1 MSTWIPAEGSPGTP
15 IEAYLAIRQTFSFI
29 KIRLMTRESNSHLL
43 AGSIVRDPSG
53 LYVVTGIYRNLPDL
67 FRRLASPIHHGA
79 MLSNGQ
85 RVTRQLAKQF
95 EEEELEKIRASQGAA
110 AAPSS
115 RLDEARGL
123 FDEVALSDQ
132 FVEFLTLPAY
142 GHLD

>member
-79 MLSNGQ
+79 MLLEVRKSPPI
-85 RVTRQLAKQF
+85 
-95 EEEELEKIRASQGAA
+95 ELRGEYWTDRDTKGEVRFTARNNDIFDSFDAA
-110 AAPSS
+110 AAQ
-115 RLDEARGL
+115 RNA
-123 FDEVALSDQ
+123 
-132 FVEFLTLPAY
+132 FVTRE
-142 GHLD
+142 G